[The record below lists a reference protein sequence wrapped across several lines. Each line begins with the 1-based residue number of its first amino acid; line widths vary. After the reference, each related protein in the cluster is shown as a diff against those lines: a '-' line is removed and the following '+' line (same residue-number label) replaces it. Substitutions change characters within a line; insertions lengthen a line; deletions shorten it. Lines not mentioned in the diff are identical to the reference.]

1 MYRFHIWTIGCQMN
15 KADSQRLAWD
25 LERLGYQHVQR
36 AEEADIIVLNSCV
49 VRQNAENKVLNKLSN
64 LKALKR
70 KRPDATLVLAG
81 CMVDSAVDGL
91 KSAFP
96 HVDLFL
102 RPQGFDELLTHVK
115 DLSSAQTQNISPTPP
130 LPPTAF
136 VPIIQGCNNF
146 CTYCIVPYRRGR
158 EKSRPL
164 AEIIGEVQGLIQ
176 GGVKQV
182 TLLGQNVNS
191 YGHDL
196 PGKPDLADL
205 LRELNQID
213 GLARIRFLTSHPKDM
228 DQKLIE
234 AVASLDK
241 VCEHISL
248 PVQSGDNEILKAM
261 RRGYTIEQYR
271 ELVFRIRSAIPDVAL
286 STDVIVGFP
295 NEDRERFRR
304 TLDLLQELRFDTVH
318 VAAYSPRPATIAAR
332 KLEDNVEPA
341 EKKGRLCQVEEIQ
354 EQIAAERNALLLG
367 QTVEVLVEGRKGS
380 RWQSRTR
387 TDKLVFFDSPA
398 DCLGQ
403 LLQVEIEH
411 AGPWSLQ
418 GKCGVDNG
426 EE

>member
-1 MYRFHIWTIGCQMN
+1 M
-15 KADSQRLAWD
+15 
-25 LERLGYQHVQR
+25 
-36 AEEADIIVLNSCV
+36 
-49 VRQNAENKVLNKLSN
+49 
-64 LKALKR
+64 
-70 KRPDATLVLAG
+70 
-81 CMVDSAVDGL
+81 
-91 KSAFP
+91 
-96 HVDLFL
+96 
-102 RPQGFDELLTHVK
+102 
-115 DLSSAQTQNISPTPP
+115 
-130 LPPTAF
+130 
-136 VPIIQGCNNF
+136 
-146 CTYCIVPYRRGR
+146 VPYRRGR

-205 LRELNQID
+205 LRELNQIN

-295 NEDRERFRR
+295 NEDLERFRR

-318 VAAYSPRPATIAAR
+318 VAAYSPRSATIAAR

-354 EQIAAERNALLLG
+354 EQIAAERNALFLG

-418 GKCGVDNG
+418 GKPLFL
-426 EE
+426 EKEQ

>member
-1 MYRFHIWTIGCQMN
+1 MQQI
-15 KADSQRLAWD
+15 
-25 LERLGYQHVQR
+25 GYQRAQT
-36 AEEADIIVLNSCV
+36 AEEADIIILNSCV
-49 VRQNAENKVLNKLSN
+49 VRQNAEDKVLNKLSN

-70 KRPDATLVLAG
+70 KRPEVTLVLAG
-81 CMVDSAVDGL
+81 CMVDSAIDGL
-91 KSAFP
+91 KNAFP
-96 HVDLFL
+96 YVDLFL
-102 RPQGFDELLTHVK
+102 RPQSFDELLTHAK
-115 DLSSAQTQNISPTPP
+115 GLFSAPQIPAPP
-130 LPPTAF
+130 PPPTAF

-164 AEIIGEVQGLIQ
+164 AEIIGDVQKLARD
-176 GGVKQV
+176 GVRQV
-182 TLLGQNVNS
+182 TLVGQNVDS

-196 PGKPDLADL
+196 PGKPGLADL

-213 GLARIRFLTSHPKDM
+213 GLARLRFLTSHPKDM

-295 NEDRERFRR
+295 NEGREQFQR

-318 VAAYSPRPATIAAR
+318 VAAYSPRSGTIAAR
-332 KLEDNVEPA
+332 KLGDNVAPA
-341 EKKGRLCQVEEIQ
+341 EKKERLCQVEELQ
-354 EQIAAERNALLLG
+354 ERIAAERNASFLG
-367 QTVEVLVEGRKGS
+367 QTVEVLVEGRKGT

-387 TDKLVFFDSPA
+387 SDKLVFLDSSV
-398 DCLGQ
+398 DYLGQ

-411 AGPWSLQ
+411 AGPWSLR
-418 GKCGVDNG
+418 GKPLFHGDNCSAG
-426 EE
+426 N